1 MLALSLETAKT
12 VAVIAAATFVASGAL
27 SAVLIKNIIGKVLGA
42 GLLAVIAVGAWSQR
56 SNVENCVAAARVTAG
71 QVASGAAA
79 TPVKCTFLGF
89 EVDVP
94 AP

>member
-12 VAVIAAATFVASGAL
+12 VAVIVAATFVASGAL

-56 SNVENCVAAARVTAG
+56 SNVENCVDAAKVTAE
-71 QVASGAAA
+71 QIAAGSA
-79 TPVKCTFLGF
+79 TAPVKCTFFGF
-89 EVDVP
+89 KVDVP

>member
-12 VAVIAAATFVASGAL
+12 VAVIVAATFVASGAL

-56 SNVENCVAAARVTAG
+56 SNVENCVEAAKVTAE
-71 QVASGAAA
+71 QVAAGSGVA
-79 TPVKCTFLGF
+79 PVKCTFFGF